1 MKKIYPVLTLMTVL
15 TVLPAI
21 GATNNRAEFFKNFA
35 NCQPTSYTANFDD
48 GSQIQRSV
56 IGAGSVKGIYA
67 CQYKEVYSNGK
78 TLNCAI
84 PMQNLKSTA
93 GAINSGSHEALFE
106 DYVENGV
113 CELSE

>member
-21 GATNNRAEFFKNFA
+21 GAANNRAEFFKSFA
-35 NCQPTSYTANFDD
+35 NCKPASYTANFDD

-78 TLNCAI
+78 TDR
-84 PMQNLKSTA
+84 KSTRL
-93 GAINSGSHEALFE
+93 NSSHSDRSRMPSSA
-106 DYVENGV
+106 
-113 CELSE
+113 